1 MRWRTPCS
9 GGSRSPWPTRSS
21 MPTAIS
27 GTRRP
32 AIWDAVSPCLWMS
45 WAPNQIQNRGFGDD
59 FFVVLTPSTG
69 LRVVPAA
76 FRRITRNASS

>member
-1 MRWRTPCS
+1 
-9 GGSRSPWPTRSS
+9 
-21 MPTAIS
+21 
-27 GTRRP
+27 
-32 AIWDAVSPCLWMS
+32 MS